1 MTDGLVLP
9 LIVAASS
16 LPALL
21 AARAFAADRPRLAR
35 LMRLV
40 AVAILAGAAG
50 LAWAGDDRDRIVAVA
65 VVLAL
70 AVNGLGLA
78 VLLDALRARAGGRRR

>member
-1 MTDGLVLP
+1 MPSGLLLP

-40 AVAILAGAAG
+40 GAVILAGALG
-50 LAWAGDDRDRIVAVA
+50 LAWAGGDRSRVLAVA
-65 VVLAL
+65 VILAL

-78 VLLDALRARAGGRRR
+78 VLVDALRARGRSGRR